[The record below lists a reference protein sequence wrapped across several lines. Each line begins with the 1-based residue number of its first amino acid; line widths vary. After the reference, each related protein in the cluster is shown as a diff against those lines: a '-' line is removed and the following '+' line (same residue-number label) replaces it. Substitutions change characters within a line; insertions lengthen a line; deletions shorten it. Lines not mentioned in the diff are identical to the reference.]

1 VFIFITNM
9 VVQTRL
15 HKKQTLL
22 NDVIENPLLLT
33 TIMNCLDN
41 QDAVNFSLT
50 NKIFH
55 LYDSSVGYEVIQP
68 KLADGYIKFIDEQ
81 QKKKIKETNDK
92 FMIKFNNL
100 FRQHQNDQFNT
111 RTMFKIFEHIY
122 EFKDFLFS
130 NYEKYKVFLKSTED
144 NLIRLIRSNIAN
156 ETIDAVYFMTLIFDS
171 QPKAERIPGT
181 SDGYVEY
188 ITSTQGE
195 RIWI

>member
-1 VFIFITNM
+1 M

-22 NDVIENPLLLT
+22 YDVTENPLLLT

-50 NKIFH
+50 NKTFH
-55 LYDSSVGYEVIQP
+55 LYDSSVGSEVIQP
-68 KLADGYIKFIDEQ
+68 KLADGYTKFIDEQ

-100 FRQHQNDQFNT
+100 FRQHENDQFNT

-122 EFKDFLFS
+122 DFKDFLFS

-171 QPKAERIPGT
+171 QPKAERNPGT